1 MSMGAGFVSG
11 WWQNLGNKLDH
22 GVQARMNTRTYSPV
36 VELRQYTLHPG
47 RRDELIELFDREFV
61 ETQEAVGIQV
71 IGQFRDLDEPD
82 RFVWLRGFNDMAA
95 REHSLHAFYG
105 GPVWKAHRD
114 AANATMIDSDN
125 VLLLRPARPTS
136 GFTLTHS
143 ERRASDNN
151 VAPNGFVSAT
161 IHYFDSAVDSDFITY
176 FENKMT
182 PTLIDAGALILAY
195 FVTEDSANNFPA
207 LPVRENENVFVWFA
221 GFEDQAGYE
230 NYAATLANSK
240 VWNEEILKSLTQ
252 QQTRVP
258 DQLKLSPTARSRLIG
273 RNQ

>member
-1 MSMGAGFVSG
+1 
-11 WWQNLGNKLDH
+11 
-22 GVQARMNTRTYSPV
+22 MNTRTYSPI
-36 VELRQYTLHPG
+36 VELRQYILHTG
-47 RRDELIELFDREFV
+47 RRDALIELFDREFV

-151 VAPNGFVSAT
+151 VAPNGFVSAA

-221 GFEDQAGYE
+221 GFQDQMAYDQHV
-230 NYAATLANSK
+230 AALAQSES
-240 VWNEEILKSLTQ
+240 WIDEILESLKQRQIRT
-252 QQTRVP
+252 P
-258 DQLKLSPTARSRLIG
+258 DQLRLLPTSRSRLTGKI
-273 RNQ
+273 